1 MNRPIIRQ
9 SELNTMDVGLT
20 STGPKPISSTEIPAE
35 YSQSLLT
42 NIKHI
47 DSLFGELIP
56 GMTIAVGAHPGTG
69 KTTFF
74 LQLADNFASQGL
86 KVCFI
91 SGEQDVG
98 MIKKTADRIH
108 ATGFDVMNETD
119 LHVIEELVNTGIYDM
134 VVIDSIHSLSVKGV
148 SGANKTIKYVTNKL
162 HGAAKKT
169 MTIIVMIC
177 HSTLKGM
184 IKGGT
189 LVTHVIDCEFY
200 IHRVNGSDH
209 LRKLFTQKNRMGATG
224 STYLNMTATGF
235 DMHNVA
241 DPDTGLTAKERFKY
255 ISHMVDSMDTNASIS
270 MDDLYELCDEHDL
283 CADTAKEILQGLVDE
298 GKVVQDDGLWIANL

>member
-1 MNRPIIRQ
+1 MRPIIRQ
-9 SELNTMDVGLT
+9 SELTTMDVGLT
-20 STGPKPISSTEIPAE
+20 STGPVPIASTVVPAE
-35 YSQSLLT
+35 YSQSLMT
-42 NIKHI
+42 HVPHV

-74 LQLADNFASQGL
+74 LQLADIFSTQGV

-98 MIKKTADRIH
+98 MIKKTSDRIG

-119 LHVIEELVNTGIYDM
+119 LHVIEELILSGAYGM
-134 VVIDSIHSLSVKGV
+134 VVIDSIHSLHVAGVKG
-148 SGANKTIKYVTNKL
+148 ANTTIKVITNKI
-162 HGAAKKT
+162 HAAAKKSK
-169 MTIIVMIC
+169 TIVVMIC

-200 IHRVNGSDH
+200 IHKVKGSDMT
-209 LRKLFTQKNRMGATG
+209 RKLFTQKNRMGATG
-224 STYLNMTATGF
+224 STHLNMTGKGF
-235 DMHNVA
+235 DLHNVVDA
-241 DPDTGLTAKERFKY
+241 DTGLSAKDKFTY
-255 ISHMVDSMDTNASIS
+255 ISHMVDSMDAEGALS
-270 MDDLYELCDEHDL
+270 MDDLYEICDEHDL
-283 CADTAKEILQGLVDE
+283 SVSTAIGILDGLVDD
-298 GKVVQDDGLWIANL
+298 GKVVQDDDLWIANV